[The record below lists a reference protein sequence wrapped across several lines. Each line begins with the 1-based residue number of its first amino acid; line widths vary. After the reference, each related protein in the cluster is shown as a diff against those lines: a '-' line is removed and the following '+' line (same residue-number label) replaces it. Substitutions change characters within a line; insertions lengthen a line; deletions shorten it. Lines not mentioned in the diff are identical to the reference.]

1 MAPVHGSQAD
11 IYAPGFDFGS
21 FLKSVK
27 ASGTQDVAD
36 STSFASGGVKEY
48 TAGLKDGTLSASGM
62 WMWTALSTTDIDV
75 VMESLKQVTDKP
87 WAYFPRGDAFG
98 YPCKM
103 LTGTVTKWDIES
115 PIDDVTKAE
124 LEVQSTVSGG
134 GIENMLVHR
143 ALSTANTGTDVAGTA
158 IDNGAATTTGG
169 VGYVINTAY
178 TSGANAVKIQHSTDN
193 SVWADLITFT
203 SIGAANVAER
213 IELAAGT
220 TVNRYT
226 RCIHTITT
234 TAKTYGCSFGRGQ

>member
-1 MAPVHGSQAD
+1 MPTAGHVAD

-21 FLKSVK
+21 FLKTIK
-27 ASGTQDVAD
+27 ASGSQDVAD
-36 STSFASGGVKEY
+36 ATSFNSGGVKEY
-48 TAGLKDGTLSASGM
+48 ITGLKDGTLSASGM
-62 WMWTALSTTDIDV
+62 WMSTAASTTDIDI
-75 VMESLKQVTDKP
+75 VMANLLQTTDKP
-87 WAYFPRGDAFG
+87 WTYYPRGDAFG

-115 PIDDVTKAE
+115 PIEDITKAE

-134 GIENMLVHR
+134 GIENLLVHR
-143 ALSTANTGTDVAGTA
+143 ALATAGVSGGTGGTA
-158 IDNGAATTTGG
+158 IDNGASTATGG
-169 VGYVINTAY
+169 VGFVINTTY
-178 TSGANAVKIQHSTDN
+178 TSGANAVKIQHSVDN
-193 SVWADLITFT
+193 SVWVDLITFT

-226 RCIHTITT
+226 RCFDTITT